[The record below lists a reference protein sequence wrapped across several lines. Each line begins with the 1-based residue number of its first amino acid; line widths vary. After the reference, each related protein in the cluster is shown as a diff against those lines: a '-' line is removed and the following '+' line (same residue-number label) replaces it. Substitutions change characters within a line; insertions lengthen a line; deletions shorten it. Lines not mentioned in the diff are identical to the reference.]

1 MHCTTCGVE
10 TKQIAT
16 KTTSRGAGG
25 ATKCHRLACGHAWH
39 VTAST
44 AGDPST
50 DGAATPCGCRE
61 IVIVNDLLVAGH
73 RLAIEKDE
81 LREEDL
87 RAWSAQVLEALDGIP
102 AESGSQSL
110 SRIATTATKSAMS
123 STSKKVRDL
132 NALLVRAVTAVS

>member
-1 MHCTTCGVE
+1 MLCTTCGVD

-25 ATKCHRLACGHAWH
+25 ATRCHRLACGHAWH
-39 VTAST
+39 LTTSS
-44 AGDPST
+44 AGEPAQE
-50 DGAATPCGCRE
+50 GAATACGCRE
-61 IVIVNDLLVAGH
+61 IVVVNDLLVTGN
-73 RLAIEKDE
+73 RLAIEKDD

-110 SRIATTATKSAMS
+110 SRIATTATKSAVS